1 MEDPQDSQER
11 PVKKSRHD
19 LDTTDE
25 QGLRTGELQ
34 NLIRLQSQT
43 NRNDVQKSETGS
55 LASNLTVLNEA
66 EVKNEVVQS
75 SESETPTGNRS
86 VDAYPG
92 SDERRKSESHMEGR
106 RWELGA
112 WSRGKHR
119 VELQSAVIT
128 CTGYSPRV
136 PNQDNSLMFPTKPYP
151 HLFSPPIVQAAYA
164 GQTRY
169 PAVQQSASYTA
180 YPQPSQ
186 PYGLPPFGALW
197 PGVKTEDGS
206 PSQPGYLSY
215 STGFSSNQTSPAHY
229 TFPVQG
235 TSFPRTGVYSGGA
248 ATVVT
253 SAASPSSSNQDY
265 PSYASLGQS
274 QYVPYF
280 PNSNYGTTVTPNSLP
295 ASSTSTAT
303 YQMQKMQAEV
313 SSPTG
318 QDFQSGDSGAV
329 QRLSP
334 TIVKELEEQS
344 RKNPGGKSRG
354 KGKKSCSSPP
364 PDNELERVFV
374 WDLDETIIIFH
385 SLLTGSYA
393 QKFGKDPTS
402 ALTLGLRMEEMIFDL
417 ADTHLFFNDLEE
429 CDQVHVEDVAAD
441 DNGQDLINYNFA
453 TDGFHGSV
461 SGSSHSSGGGVQGG
475 VDWMRKLAF
484 RYRRVKEMYNTYS
497 TNVGELLNPTKRD
510 CLQQLRADVEALT
523 DSWLATALKSLLLI
537 QSRNCVNILVTTTQL
552 VPALAKVLLY
562 GLGEIFPIE
571 NIYSATKIGKES
583 CFERIVSRF
592 GKKVTYVVIGDGRDE
607 EYAAKRHNM
616 PFWRIL
622 NHGDL
627 MSLHQALELDYL

>member
-34 NLIRLQSQT
+34 NLIRLQSQS
-43 NRNDVQKSETGS
+43 NRNDVQKSEADS

-75 SESETPTGNRS
+75 SESETPPGNRS
-86 VDAYPG
+86 VDVYPG
-92 SDERRKSESHMEGR
+92 S
-106 RWELGA
+106 
-112 WSRGKHR
+112 
-119 VELQSAVIT
+119 VIT

-136 PNQDNSLMFPTKPYP
+136 PNQDNLLMFPTKPYP
-151 HLFSPPIVQAAYA
+151 HLFSPPIVQASYT

-215 STGFSSNQTSPAHY
+215 NTGFSSNQTSPAHY
-229 TFPVQG
+229 TYPVQG
-235 TSFPRTGVYSGGA
+235 TSFPRAGSYSGSTA
-248 ATVVT
+248 ASAVVT

-265 PSYASLGQS
+265 PSYTSLGQS

-295 ASSTSTAT
+295 ASSTSTTVT
-303 YQMQKMQAEV
+303 YQMQKIQADI
-313 SSPTG
+313 SSAASQG
-318 QDFQSGDSGAV
+318 FQTGDSGAV
-329 QRLSP
+329 QNLSP
-334 TIVKELEEQS
+334 TIVKELEERS

-364 PDNELERVFV
+364 SDNELERVFV

-441 DNGQDLINYNFA
+441 DNGQDLTNYNFA

-461 SGSSHSSGGGVQGG
+461 SGSSLSSGAGVQGG
-475 VDWMRKLAF
+475 IDWMRKLAF

-497 TNVGELLNPTKRD
+497 TNVGELLNPAKRD
-510 CLQQLRADVEALT
+510 SLQQLRADVEVLT

-537 QSRNCVNILVTTTQL
+537 QSRRNCVNILVTTTQL

-622 NHGDL
+622 NNGDL
-627 MSLHQALELDYL
+627 VSLYQALELDYL

>member
-19 LDTTDE
+19 LDSTDE
-25 QGLRTGELQ
+25 QTLRTGELQ
-34 NLIRLQSQT
+34 NLIRLQSHT
-43 NRNDVQKSETGS
+43 NRNDVQKSEASS
-55 LASNLTVLNEA
+55 LASNLTLPNET
-66 EVKNEVVQS
+66 E
-75 SESETPTGNRS
+75 
-86 VDAYPG
+86 
-92 SDERRKSESHMEGR
+92 
-106 RWELGA
+106 
-112 WSRGKHR
+112 
-119 VELQSAVIT
+119 VIT

-136 PNQDNSLMFPTKPYP
+136 SNQDNLLMFPTKPYP
-151 HLFSPPIVQAAYA
+151 HLFSPPIVQASYT

-169 PAVQQSASYTA
+169 PTAHQSASYTT
-180 YPQPSQ
+180 YSQPSQ

-206 PSQPGYLSY
+206 PSHPGYLSY
-215 STGFSSNQTSPAHY
+215 NTGFSSNQTSPAHY
-229 TFPVQG
+229 AYPVQG
-235 TSFPRTGVYSGGA
+235 TSFPRAGSYSGSVA
-248 ATVVT
+248 AAAIVVT
-253 SAASPSSSNQDY
+253 SAASPSSSSQDY
-265 PSYASLGQS
+265 STYPSHGQS

-280 PNSNYGTTVTPNSLP
+280 PNSNYGTTTPNSSP
-295 ASSTSTAT
+295 ASSTSTTIT
-303 YQMQKMQAEV
+303 YQMQKIQAED
-313 SSPTG
+313 SSPTNQG
-318 QDFQSGDSGAV
+318 FQSEDSGAV
-329 QRLSP
+329 QSLSP
-334 TIVKELEEQS
+334 TIVKELEERS
-344 RKNPGGKSRG
+344 RKIPSGKSRG
-354 KGKKSCSSPP
+354 KGKKNCSSPA

-402 ALTLGLRMEEMIFDL
+402 ALTLGLQMEEMIFDL

-441 DNGQDLINYNFA
+441 DNGQDLTNYNFA

-461 SGSSHSSGGGVQGG
+461 SGSSLSSGGGVQGG
-475 VDWMRKLAF
+475 IDWMRKLAF
-484 RYRRVKEMYNTYS
+484 RYRRVKETYNTYS
-497 TNVGELLNPTKRD
+497 TNVGELLNPAKKD
-510 CLQQLRADVEALT
+510 SLQQLRADVEILT

-537 QSRNCVNILVTTTQL
+537 QSRRNCVNILVTTTQL

-562 GLGEIFPIE
+562 GLGDIFPIE

-622 NHGDL
+622 NNGDL
-627 MSLHQALELDYL
+627 VSLYQALELDYL

>member
-1 MEDPQDSQER
+1 MEDPKDSQER

-19 LDTTDE
+19 LDPTDE

-34 NLIRLQSQT
+34 NLIRLQSHT
-43 NRNDVQKSETGS
+43 NRNDVQTSEAGS

-75 SESETPTGNRS
+75 SESETPRGNRS
-86 VDAYPG
+86 VDVYPG
-92 SDERRKSESHMEGR
+92 S
-106 RWELGA
+106 
-112 WSRGKHR
+112 
-119 VELQSAVIT
+119 VIT
-128 CTGYSPRV
+128 CAGYSPRV
-136 PNQDNSLMFPTKPYP
+136 PNQDNLLMFPTKPYP
-151 HLFSPPIVQAAYA
+151 HLFSPPIVQASYS

-169 PAVQQSASYTA
+169 PTAQQSASYTT
-180 YPQPSQ
+180 YSQPSQ

-215 STGFSSNQTSPAHY
+215 NAGFSSNQTSPAHY
-229 TFPVQG
+229 AYPVQG
-235 TSFPRTGVYSGGA
+235 TSFPRAGSYSGSTA
-248 ATVVT
+248 AAAAAAIVVT

-265 PSYASLGQS
+265 PTYQSLGQS

-280 PNSNYGTTVTPNSLP
+280 PNSNYGTTTPNSLP
-295 ASSTSTAT
+295 ASSTSTTVT
-303 YQMQKMQAEV
+303 YQMQKIQAEV
-313 SSPTG
+313 PSPANQG
-318 QDFQSGDSGAV
+318 FQSGDSGAV
-329 QRLSP
+329 PSLSP
-334 TIVKELEEQS
+334 TIVKELEERS
-344 RKNPGGKSRG
+344 RKIPSGKSRG
-354 KGKKSCSSPP
+354 KGKKNCSSPA

-385 SLLTGSYA
+385 SLLTGSFA

-441 DNGQDLINYNFA
+441 DNGQDLTNYNFA

-461 SGSSHSSGGGVQGG
+461 SGSSLSSGGGVQGG
-475 VDWMRKLAF
+475 IDWMRKLAF

-497 TNVGELLNPTKRD
+497 TNVGELLNPAKRD
-510 CLQQLRADVEALT
+510 SLQQLRADVEVLT

-537 QSRNCVNILVTTTQL
+537 QSRRNCVNILVTTTQL

-607 EYAAKRHNM
+607 EYAAKQHNM

-622 NHGDL
+622 NNGDL
-627 MSLHQALELDYL
+627 VSLYQALELDYL